1 MDVLEKALLMLEK
14 HPLCDHCLG
23 RQFAL
28 LGYSI
33 ENDVRGKALKL
44 SLTLQANAL
53 YSSKNE
59 EGTRRLKVLAA
70 NGFSLEAQT
79 TLKHLKKR
87 VSKKSQQQ
95 ACFLC
100 GDKFQMVEG
109 LVQKALAAIVP
120 FEYTT
125 FLVGVEVPVAV
136 EEREDEFKAEF
147 EVGYG
152 ESIRHEFGRVLGK
165 ALAER
170 NGKEVEYKKPDI
182 VIVINPFIEHVR
194 LQVNPL
200 FVAGRYR
207 KLVRDI
213 PQSKWFCSSCRGRGC
228 EKCGGTGKMYPES
241 VEELVSKP
249 LLAAAEGEKTA
260 FHASGRED
268 IDARM
273 LGTGRPFV
281 LEISKP
287 KKRFLNLKTLE
298 AEVNAGATGKVEVS
312 RLRFTN
318 KELVRRLKRGES
330 AQKEYRVLVEFENP
344 VSEEDL
350 HILEEKLTGASVQ
363 QQTPLRVLHR
373 RADLTR
379 EKYIYKV
386 KVKKVSPNRAE
397 LEVRCQGGLYV
408 KELVSGDEG
417 RTVPSV
423 SDLLGNRAEPL
434 KLDVLNVI
442 VDDE

>member
-1 MDVLEKALLMLEK
+1 MDVMEKALLMLEK
-14 HPLCDHCLG
+14 YPLCDHCLG

-28 LGYSI
+28 LGYNI
-33 ENDVRGKALKL
+33 ENDTRGKALKL
-44 SLTLQANAL
+44 SLTLQANAF
-53 YSSKNE
+53 YSSKQD
-59 EGTRRLKVLAA
+59 EGTRRLKVLAT
-70 NGFSLEAQT
+70 NGFSPEAQT

-87 VSKKSQQQ
+87 VSKKSHPQ

-100 GDKFQMVEG
+100 EGKFQLVEE
-109 LVQKALAAIVP
+109 LVQKALVALAP
-120 FEYTT
+120 FEYFT
-125 FLVGVEVPVAV
+125 FLVGVEVPVTV

-147 EVGYG
+147 EVSDG
-152 ESIRHEFGRVLGK
+152 ESMRHEFGRVLGK

-182 VIVINPFIEHVR
+182 VVVINPFTEHVR

-200 FVAGRYR
+200 FIAGRYR

-228 EKCGGTGKMYPES
+228 AKCGGTGKMYPES
-241 VEELVSKP
+241 VEELISKP
-249 LLAAAEGEKTA
+249 LLAAAGGEKSS

-273 LGTGRPFV
+273 LGSGRPFV

-287 KKRFLNLKTLE
+287 KKRFLDLKQLE
-298 AEVNAGATGKVEVS
+298 GEVNAGATGKVEVS
-312 RLRFTN
+312 RLRFAN
-318 KELVRRLKRGES
+318 KELVRRLKKGES

-344 VSEEDL
+344 VSEDDL
-350 HILEEKLTGASVQ
+350 HLLEEKLTDASVK

-397 LEVRCQGGLYV
+397 LEIRCQGGLYV

-417 RTVPSV
+417 RTTPSV
-423 SDLLGNRAEPL
+423 TDLLGNRAKPL